1 MIVGTPSNTDWSLQ
15 RYEILQDWNR
25 KAEVHWGNAFLVT
38 PDGQSNTGAWRRVWC
53 CQLTSSC
60 VRRDLSGSLV
70 VFYVW
75 IGWVVRNKCRTTN
88 LLTCLYNFACA
99 EFAKRW
105 RKIPKVTSSQ
115 TCYDICPIALCTSY
129 VLPAPFVGSHCGV
142 HYAGW
147 SCHGKAYYA
156 PWHLGRGRMRKV
168 TQGPNACRPLLR
180 LVGHCGFLWF
190 WISCWYILLV
200 WWYGHAWNKKFR
212 NLFLPIFNNILIINI
227 LMFKLNTSKKK
238 QNYTLDIAFLAAV
251 RCGVTS
257 TFLGRSFDHMRS
269 GGRIYARCGAEW
281 NVPHLPNCLANCRIS
296 GKTHPLLL
304 LMFGSANEIQWTS

>member
-1 MIVGTPSNTDWSLQ
+1 MSDSIVYIVRSAGALRGFALWRTLCRVIMPWQGILRTLASWTRAHAQGHARAKCLPSL
-15 RYEILQDWNR
+15 
-25 KAEVHWGNAFLVT
+25 AV
-38 PDGQSNTGAWRRVWC
+38 
-53 CQLTSSC
+53 
-60 VRRDLSGSLV
+60 
-70 VFYVW
+70 
-75 IGWVVRNKCRTTN
+75 
-88 LLTCLYNFACA
+88 
-99 EFAKRW
+99 
-105 RKIPKVTSSQ
+105 
-115 TCYDICPIALCTSY
+115 
-129 VLPAPFVGSHCGV
+129 
-142 HYAGW
+142 
-147 SCHGKAYYA
+147 
-156 PWHLGRGRMRKV
+156 
-168 TQGPNACRPLLR
+168 R

-269 GGRIYARCGAEW
+269 GGRIYARCGAGW